1 MFPGA
6 VKFTRTQQEGAE
18 GEGGN
23 RRNTRT
29 EGKRLNKMIVL
40 DAHQMTVLFGLKG
53 EPMASENK
61 GLNQSLNYEYDC
73 NEAFIR

>member
-29 EGKRLNKMIVL
+29 EGKRLNKKIVL
-40 DAHQMTVLFGLKG
+40 DALQMIVVFGLKG
-53 EPMASENK
+53 EPMASEK
-61 GLNQSLNYEYDC
+61 KCLHQSLNYEYVC